1 METSLDGELPGEF
14 VETLKD
20 VGEAD
25 ASRKRGG

>member
-1 METSLDGELPGEF
+1 LDGELPGEF